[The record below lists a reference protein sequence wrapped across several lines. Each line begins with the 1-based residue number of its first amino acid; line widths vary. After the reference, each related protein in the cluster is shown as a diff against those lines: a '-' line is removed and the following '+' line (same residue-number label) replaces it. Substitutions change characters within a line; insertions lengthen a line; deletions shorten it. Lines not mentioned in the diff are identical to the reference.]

1 MHKLGYLEQALTVPD
16 VPEITQTILN
26 LAEFMDHCDKGPLP
40 LGGKLLGEHA
50 IHCRWFVFLNL
61 PLFLSECFRA
71 YAKALHYKEE
81 EFLRGGSKDYRV
93 IEALISIN
101 NKLQQKESAEGLL
114 QCVMHDGNEIQVQ
127 VRWYEKLHNWEKA
140 LGLYKEKL
148 INDPTNQDACLG
160 QMRYI

>member
-1 MHKLGYLEQALTVPD
+1 MTFFFSHSIFHFFL
-16 VPEITQTILN
+16 ILN
-26 LAEFMDHCDKGPLP
+26 
-40 LGGKLLGEHA
+40 
-50 IHCRWFVFLNL
+50 
-61 PLFLSECFRA
+61 FRA

-160 QMRYI
+160 QMRYVYFNLFLFLQYTGCCKTIRDIIYPI